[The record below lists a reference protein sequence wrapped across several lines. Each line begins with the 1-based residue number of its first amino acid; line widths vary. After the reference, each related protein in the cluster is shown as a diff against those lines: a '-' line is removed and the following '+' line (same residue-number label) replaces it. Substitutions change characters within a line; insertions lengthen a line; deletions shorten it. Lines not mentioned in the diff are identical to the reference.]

1 LGKSHPALGDTL
13 HGIGAIIISIDLFD
27 QNDNALKFL
36 RRALAIRAASNGNEH
51 IKVSQTMMI
60 IAQIHFRKGEFEQA
74 IRHIEK
80 ALQIQRVLYGP
91 DDTRMADSLNMLAE
105 ARLERS
111 EDKYYTVATSCFR
124 EVARIRELN
133 NGMKDEATLL
143 TLKRVASLFATNG
156 EYDEALTLYENI
168 LPFFRSAMDDSI
180 QFVAMSSR
188 QIDVAQ
194 CTGSVL
200 NEMGIIK
207 TRIRRNDDAYGYFK
221 EALGVN
227 S

>member
-1 LGKSHPALGDTL
+1 
-13 HGIGAIIISIDLFD
+13 
-27 QNDNALKFL
+27 
-36 RRALAIRAASNGNEH
+36 
-51 IKVSQTMMI
+51 MMI

-80 ALQIQRVLYGP
+80 ALQIQRGLYGP

-105 ARLERS
+105 ARLKRS
-111 EDKYYTVATSCFR
+111 EDKDYTVAISCFR